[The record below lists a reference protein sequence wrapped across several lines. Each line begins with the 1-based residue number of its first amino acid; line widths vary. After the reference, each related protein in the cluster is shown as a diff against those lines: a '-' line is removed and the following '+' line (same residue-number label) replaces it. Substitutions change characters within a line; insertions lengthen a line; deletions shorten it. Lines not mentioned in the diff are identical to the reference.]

1 MSDRRATV
9 LRLAPREMETL
20 VLIVRG
26 FTQAQAAV
34 RMGVS
39 ATTVDTY
46 MRRIRN
52 KLGAGNKADLTRR
65 ALELGL
71 IKPLRAR
78 PEASDA

>member
-1 MSDRRATV
+1 MTV
-9 LRLAPREMETL
+9 LRLAPRETEAL
-20 VLIVRG
+20 ALIAQG

-46 MRRIRN
+46 MRRIRH

-71 IKPLRAR
+71 LAS
-78 PEASDA
+78 PESDKR